1 MFFLPPHSHRV
12 GPERLAPRNLARH
25 VAERPPFLWHTGP
38 CVSHFDPDNPYS
50 SSDAADYGADDIK
63 QHFVELAETGSASEA
78 SALAA
83 KLRRAGIIALANAQQ
98 YPRQRGARGTLR
110 QHMRTFVMVFA
121 ADLDR
126 AIEVLNDEL
135 GEEGEVLSGDI
146 ALAMQEAQD
155 NPDAAMAWYYQEKE
169 KKQRLRPNWL
179 LLVLLGL
186 IAAAVWHTVS

>member
-1 MFFLPPHSHRV
+1 
-12 GPERLAPRNLARH
+12 
-25 VAERPPFLWHTGP
+25 
-38 CVSHFDPDNPYS
+38 
-50 SSDAADYGADDIK
+50 
-63 QHFVELAETGSASEA
+63 
-78 SALAA
+78 LAA

-98 YPRQRGARGTLR
+98 FPRQRGARGSLR
-110 QHMRTFVMVFA
+110 QNMRTFVMVFA

-135 GEEGEVLSGDI
+135 GDEGEVLIGDI

-169 KKQRLRPNWL
+169 QKLRPNWL
-179 LLVLLGL
+179 LLALLGL

>member
-1 MFFLPPHSHRV
+1 M
-12 GPERLAPRNLARH
+12 
-25 VAERPPFLWHTGP
+25 
-38 CVSHFDPDNPYS
+38 SHFDPDNPYS

-98 YPRQRGARGTLR
+98 YPRQRGARGSLR

-126 AIEVLNDEL
+126 EIDLLNDEL
-135 GEEGEVLSGDI
+135 GKEGEVPDRRRRLTHR
-146 ALAMQEAQD
+146 LMKQLVPCQAQ
-155 NPDAAMAWYYQEKE
+155 
-169 KKQRLRPNWL
+169 KQLIRRL
-179 LLVLLGL
+179 
-186 IAAAVWHTVS
+186 T